1 MRFGELNKKLEDGS
15 VENEALKSIPSPA
28 QATLGDIKR
37 LQRELMR
44 FLLLR
49 GRPPIEGSSTPEQ
62 LLYLTTTVHRTG
74 ARLIGEIGF
83 NAGFSSYAF
92 LSAHPE
98 TRVVSFDLGKRACTR
113 VAKKKIDSRFPNRHE
128 LIFGDSRDTVPE
140 YARRNQDVQF
150 DLVFIDG
157 GHEYDVAKADIA
169 NMMPLCTGKTF
180 VIMDDLMPWRPFG
193 KGPTQAWTEAT
204 ADGLIRQDELIKDG
218 KPADVIAPPGRRS
231 WALGQYVF
239 A

>member
-1 MRFGELNKKLEDGS
+1 MRFGEGKTRPKDAPVQNQ
-15 VENEALKSIPSPA
+15 NQKSTSSPNP
-28 QATLGDIKR
+28 LSLDDIKR

-44 FLLLR
+44 YLLLR

-62 LLYLTTTVHRTG
+62 LLYLASTVHRTG

-98 TRVVSFDLGKRACTR
+98 AKVISFDLGKRACTK
-113 VAKKKIDSRFPNRHE
+113 VAKKLIDLNFPNRHE
-128 LIFGDSRDTVPE
+128 LIYGDSRETVPE
-140 YARRNQDVQF
+140 FTIQNPDVHF

-169 NMMPLCTGKTF
+169 NMMPLCTDKTF
-180 VIMDDLMPWRPFG
+180 VIMDDLMPWRHFG
-193 KGPTQAWTEAT
+193 TGPTQAWTEAT
-204 ADGLIRQDELIKDG
+204 QVGIIRQDELIKDG
-218 KPADVIAPPGRRS
+218 KPADVIAPPGKRS
-231 WALGQYVF
+231 WALGQYIF